1 MAGTRVRPSLP
12 GTNYDNEG
20 KPIAHLGREVSEG
33 DLKFAGTAFMILSGQ
48 AREEL
53 QAQIEKLASERVRA

>member
-1 MAGTRVRPSLP
+1 LASMAGTRVRPSLP

-33 DLKFAGTAFMILSGQ
+33 ALKFAGTASRYFQ
-48 AREEL
+48 AKPGRSCRR
-53 QAQIEKLASERVRA
+53 K